1 MHTHVHTYIHTHMHA
16 YTHAQTDTQRQT
28 DRQTDRQTHAH
39 TYVDNDTNRLMG
51 GLGFTNSS
59 VACCEVPSLS
69 PSLAEGE
76 RRKEKAGVT
85 NPHTHVR
92 FQCKPMQERTMEAA
106 ANTFWLPVIG

>member
-1 MHTHVHTYIHTHMHA
+1 MHTHVHTYVHTHMHA
-16 YTHAQTDTQRQT
+16 
-28 DRQTDRQTHAH
+28 DRQTHAH

-85 NPHTHVR
+85 NAHTYVR